1 MWNLEGRIAVVT
13 GAANGI
19 GCATASMLAAAGV
32 RVVAVDLD
40 RTALEVVCDR
50 IGSAGGQAIAAVT
63 DVSDGAQVERMV
75 QETRQRF
82 GDPDILFANAA
93 IQLAKPVVETSEQEW
108 DRLHAVN
115 LKGVF
120 LCCRAVLAGM
130 RAQKRGSIVISSS
143 GHAFAT
149 YRNFSAYASTKG
161 ALVAFMRGVA
171 LDYAA
176 DGIRCNCVIPGATDT
191 RLIRDYFAQSADPG
205 KARADL
211 LASIPLGRLAAPED
225 IGKAVLFLTSDHA
238 SYITGTTLAV
248 DGGLLAQA

>member
-1 MWNLEGRIAVVT
+1 MDEEAGDRPSLGRRLYDLRRRVFGRYTLEDPRPIKREAPYTFYLPPRGE
-13 GAANGI
+13 
-19 GCATASMLAAAGV
+19 LAAIEAG
-32 RVVAVDLD
+32 DLVKLMFRGVPPSPVYD
-40 RTALEVVCDR
+40 
-50 IGSAGGQAIAAVT
+50 
-63 DVSDGAQVERMV
+63 VERKWV
-75 QETRQRF
+75 TVTAAQGERLT
-82 GDPDILFANAA
+82 GVLESDPFDMP
-93 IQLAKPVVETSEQEW
+93 QL
-108 DRLHAVN
+108 R
-115 LKGVF
+115 
-120 LCCRAVLAGM
+120 
-130 RAQKRGSIVISSS
+130 
-143 GHAFAT
+143 
-149 YRNFSAYASTKG
+149 KG

-225 IGKAVLFLTSDHA
+225 IGKAALFLTSDHA